1 MSHEIR
7 THRGQPHRPI
17 LSTSVEPV
25 RSDLA
30 EAADRILGKRMKE
43 APLGSVVSPATQRMV
58 SRLAGGLMNPN
69 QNLGVAQGVPRDERT
84 GFPEIHQALPGGA
97 TGPRGTVV
105 DGVKAGFQKAR
116 AERREL
122 LDKFSSSPELSDL
135 AKSMRTNDLPALLS
149 LHQKGLLAKKD
160 IKGQTVTETLLGLTQ
175 GPLLR
180 DTAGQEIDRKALLGQ
195 LVTDLDDPKVIWQGR
210 GNTCG
215 ATSSSIHLA
224 QTRPAEYARITAEL
238 AKPPGEALLP
248 DGKSKIEALQ
258 SQINDDRSRSL
269 TGQLLQP
276 AFMEFANGDKYDYQV
291 DKDSEA
297 HQLNANALLHK
308 TRLPSIG
315 TGPIYGKFDAAEKTR
330 HVAATLGRQI
340 PGLTQ
345 PEMARLT
352 TALFGQEYEVLGS
365 GLSVGDV
372 RRSLTQRAKPKNKA
386 ALEALDQQRLPAFVL
401 MDADHGMTT
410 EKTMAG
416 ALLKRAFPGILD
428 KAALEGHLGKEAQDA
443 IKAKRQIVMPAD
455 GFHWILVREIKDG
468 RVYFDDPNRPSKA
481 QLDPNDKARRDSD
494 DPAYKYRYRPDGFQ
508 VDEQTGLASMPVDK
522 FKETVWSVV
531 VPKRQP
537 N

>member
-7 THRGQPHRPI
+7 TNQNQPHRPI
-17 LSTSVEPV
+17 ISPSIEKVA
-25 RSDLA
+25 SNLA
-30 EAADRILGKRMKE
+30 GVADSILGNPAGE

-58 SRLAGGLMNPN
+58 SRLTGGLMNPN
-69 QNLGVAQGVPRDERT
+69 QNLGVTQGVPRDERT
-84 GFPEIHQALPGGA
+84 GLPEIHQALPSGMLA
-97 TGPRGTVV
+97 E
-105 DGVKAGFQKAR
+105 GVKAGVKKAR
-116 AERREL
+116 ADRREVL
-122 LDKFSSSPELSDL
+122 EKFSSNPELLGL
-135 AKSMRTNDLPALLS
+135 AKTMRTNDLPALLS
-149 LHQKGLLAKKD
+149 LQQKGILAKKD
-160 IKGQTVTETLLGLTQ
+160 IKGQTVTESLLGLAQ
-175 GPLLR
+175 GPLIK
-180 DTAGQEIDRKALLGQ
+180 DTDGKEIDRKALLGQ

-215 ATSSSIHLA
+215 ATSSSIYLA

-248 DGKSKIEALQ
+248 DGKNKIRALQ
-258 SQINDDRSRSL
+258 SQINNDRSRSL

-276 AFMEFANGDKYDYQV
+276 AFMEFANGDKYDYKV

-297 HQLNANALLHK
+297 HKHNANALLHK
-308 TRLPSIG
+308 SSLPAIG
-315 TGPIYGKFDAAEKTR
+315 TGPIYAKFDASEKTR
-330 HVAATLGRQI
+330 HLAATLGHQI

-352 TALFGQEYEVLGS
+352 TALFGQEHEVLGS
-365 GLSVGDV
+365 DLSIGDV

-386 ALEALDQQRLPAFVL
+386 ALEALDQRRLPAFVL
-401 MDADHGMTT
+401 MDADHGMKT
-410 EKTMAG
+410 EKTMVG
-416 ALLKRAFPGILD
+416 ALLKRTFPGMLD
-428 KAALEGHLGKEAQDA
+428 KSALEGLLGKEAQDA
-443 IKAKRQIVMPAD
+443 IKAKRKIVMPAD
-455 GFHWILVREIKDG
+455 GFHWVLVREIKDG

-508 VDEQTGLASMPVDK
+508 VDEQSGLSSMPIDN

-531 VPKRQP
+531 VPKQQP